1 MDKKIIGLILIIA
14 GVAAV
19 CTGVFFITHKNKKE
33 NSQDNTT
40 SINNGGNTMNKDAKT
55 IIVYYSAQNHTKNIA
70 TKIAQN
76 LGADIYE
83 IVPEQ
88 IYTED
93 DLNWNDSDSRVSREH
108 DDASLREIVLKSTEV
123 PNWSEYDTV
132 VLGYP
137 IWWGIAAWPTDT
149 FVKNVDWNG
158 KTVLP
163 FCTSHSSSIGES
175 DVLLKTEAKGGNWQD
190 GFRFSQDASDEDIKT
205 WTDSL
210 K

>member
-19 CTGVFFITHKNKKE
+19 CTGVFFIPHKNKKE

-40 SINNGGNTMNKDAKT
+40 SINNGGNTMNKDTKT

-108 DDASLREIVLKSTEV
+108 DDASLRDIVLKSTEV